1 MPTPKQQRQ
10 YAWALAAF
18 FFAGSVLSFVDRSVL
33 GVVMPQ
39 VRKDLA
45 LSNTQYG
52 LAVNC
57 FLIAYM
63 AFYVLG
69 GRLADLL
76 GSRRT
81 FTLNSVFWS
90 LAGIAH
96 AAVRGLARLCVVR
109 AMLGVGEGGFFPT
122 AMRGFSE
129 WFPEKNRAKPGGVL
143 MCGISLGMVVTPP
156 LVAWITLRYGW
167 RAAFLVTGSLGF
179 LLVPP
184 WLWIHSRIR
193 KAYGVPDPAP
203 CLAEESA
210 GADPENLSLRQVL
223 ARPKYWFFLLA
234 RAFPDTVTFFYLFW
248 LPGYFQ
254 EVRHYD
260 MATVGKL
267 LWIPYFCA
275 DVGAVAG
282 AWFSSALIARGL
294 GLDRSRRT
302 ALLLSGLCTITG
314 ASAFLAPTHTLSLA
328 LASLALFGHFAW
340 SSNMQTVVT
349 EIMPRKHMATLYG
362 LTGAAGT
369 LLAALTQPLVGR
381 AVDVVGYGPP
391 FAGTA
396 VAYLLALT
404 MLLCAGK
411 VERIR

>member
-1 MPTPKQQRQ
+1 MVTPKQQKQ
-10 YAWALAAF
+10 FAWALVAF
-18 FFAGSVLSFVDRSVL
+18 FFAGSVLSYVDRSVL

-39 VRKDLA
+39 VREDLA
-45 LSNTQYG
+45 LSNTEYG
-52 LAVNC
+52 LAVNS

-63 AFYVLG
+63 VFYVLG

-81 FTLNSVFWS
+81 FTLNILFWS
-90 LAGIAH
+90 AAGIAH
-96 AAVRGLARLCVVR
+96 AAARGLVSLCVFR
-109 AMLGVGEGGFFPT
+109 ALLGAGEGGFFPT

-129 WFPEKNRAKPGGVL
+129 WFPQENRAKAVGVL
-143 MCGISLGMVVTPP
+143 MCGISLGMLVTPP

-179 LLVPP
+179 LFIPP
-184 WLWIHSRIR
+184 WLWIHRRIR
-193 KAYGVPDPAP
+193 QAYGVPDPTP
-203 CLAEESA
+203 CRGEEPG
-210 GADPENLSLRQVL
+210 GADPEDASLREVL
-223 ARPKYWFFLLA
+223 AKRRYWFFLLA

-254 EVRHYD
+254 DVRRYD
-260 MATVGKL
+260 LETVGKL
-267 LWIPYFCA
+267 LWIPFFCA
-275 DVGAVAG
+275 DAGALAG
-282 AWFSSALIARGL
+282 AWFSSALMARGL

-302 ALLLSGLCTITG
+302 ALLLSALCPIVG
-314 ASAFLAPTHTLSLA
+314 ASAFLAPTHTLALA

-340 SSNMQTVVT
+340 SSNMQTVIT

-369 LLAALTQPLVGR
+369 LLGALTQPLVGR
-381 AVDVVGYGPP
+381 AVDLIGYGPP

-411 VERIR
+411 IERIR